1 MSLLSSFLASHLI
14 PALES
19 ALLAHEP
26 EAQAAILNEVQALS
40 AQVAS
45 WIDAKLTA
53 KGVSTPQSAE

>member
-26 EAQAAILNEVQALS
+26 EEQEMILSEIKSLS
-40 AQVAS
+40 EQFGA
-45 WIDAKLTA
+45 WLGEKLSSSVP
-53 KGVSTPQSAE
+53 KSE